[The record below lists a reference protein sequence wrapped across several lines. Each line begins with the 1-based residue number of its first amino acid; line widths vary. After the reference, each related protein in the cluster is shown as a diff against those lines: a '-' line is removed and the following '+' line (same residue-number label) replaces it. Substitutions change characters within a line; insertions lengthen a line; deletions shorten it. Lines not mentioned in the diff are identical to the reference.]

1 MHEVETYQARTPDDF
16 ANAAALLVDFN
27 TEYGDPAPP
36 PEWLSGHW
44 AALVEEGTAMVLL
57 IGRPAIGFGILR
69 LRTSTWSA
77 HLEGYLAELYIR
89 PPDRASG
96 LGTLL
101 LQAVIDHA
109 RARGATYLDLT
120 TTTSDES
127 AIALYEKF
135 GFDCHEGKGKG
146 PLSLYYELD
155 L

>member
-1 MHEVETYQARTPDDF
+1 METYLAETPDDF
-16 ANAAALLVDFN
+16 ARAAALLVDFN

-36 PEWLSGHW
+36 PEWLAGHW
-44 AALVEEGTAMVLL
+44 ASLVEQGTAIVPL
-57 IGRPAIGFGILR
+57 IGRPAIGFGVLR

-77 HLEGYLAELYIR
+77 GLEGYLAELYIR
-89 PPDRASG
+89 RADRAQG

-101 LQAVIDHA
+101 LQFVIDQA
-109 RARGATYLDLT
+109 KARGATYLDLT
-120 TTTSDES
+120 TTTADES